1 LRDVW
6 RQHRRGEAQDGV
18 GLNTIERLD
27 GWKDSGTISEAQHA
41 LLRALVLRE
50 RMSVF
55 VELNALLYI
64 GVLSLIGGL
73 GWTFRDYVENLGDAA
88 ILSILIGLV
97 ILAFGYCVARATP
110 YSNGET
116 ESPSLIF
123 DYVLYFG
130 CLAFSLTLTF
140 VETRFGLFGGWNTH
154 LLIASLLFGA
164 LAYRFDNRF
173 VLSLALSTLA
183 GYLGLTLNMFDAI
196 DTGVLRVSAMLYG
209 AFLLGVGFLL
219 HRAGIKRHFFDV
231 YLQLGA
237 NAALMG
243 TASGIFEDGT
253 WPLYLGGLLL
263 LSAASIYL
271 GVRYRRFAFVAY
283 GTLYGY
289 AGLSVRLLSAVGSLT
304 GALFY
309 FAVTGSL
316 VIVALVVVARRFGRG
331 E

>member
-1 LRDVW
+1 M
-6 RQHRRGEAQDGV
+6 
-18 GLNTIERLD
+18 
-27 GWKDSGTISEAQHA
+27 GTISEAQHA
-41 LLRALVLRE
+41 LLSALVRRE

-55 VELNALLYI
+55 VELNVLLYI

-73 GWTFRDYVENLGDAA
+73 GWTFRDYVDDLGDAA
-88 ILSILIGLV
+88 ILTILILLV
-97 ILAFGYCVARATP
+97 TAAFGYCIARAKP
-110 YSNGET
+110 YSNGPG

-140 VETRFGLFGGWNTH
+140 LETRFGMFGGWNSQ
-154 LLIASLLFGA
+154 LLVASLLFGA

-183 GYLGLTLNMFDAI
+183 GYVGLTLNVFDAI
-196 DTGVLRVSAMLYG
+196 DTDILRLSAMLYG
-209 AFLLGVGFLL
+209 AFLLGVGLLL
-219 HRAGIKRHFFDV
+219 HRVGIKRHFFDV

-237 NAALMG
+237 NGVLLAAI
-243 TASGIFEDGT
+243 SGIFEPGS
-253 WPLYLGGLLL
+253 WPLYLAGLVL
-263 LSAASIYL
+263 LSGMSIYL

-289 AGLSVRLLSAVGSLT
+289 AGVSIRLLNSIGSPT
-304 GALFY
+304 GGLLY
-309 FAVTGSL
+309 VAVTASL
-316 VIVALVVVARRFGRG
+316 VVIALVVVARRFGRT

>member
-1 LRDVW
+1 M
-6 RQHRRGEAQDGV
+6 
-18 GLNTIERLD
+18 
-27 GWKDSGTISEAQHA
+27 GTISEAQHA
-41 LLRALVLRE
+41 LLSALVRRE

-73 GWTFRDYVENLGDAA
+73 GWTFRDYVDDLGDAA
-88 ILSILIGLV
+88 ILTILILLV
-97 ILAFGYCVARATP
+97 TAAFGYCIARAKP
-110 YSNGET
+110 YSNGPS

-140 VETRFGLFGGWNTH
+140 LETRFGMFGGWNSQ
-154 LLIASLLFGA
+154 LLVASLLFGA

-183 GYLGLTLNMFDAI
+183 GYVGLTLNVFDAI
-196 DTGVLRVSAMLYG
+196 DTDILRLSAMLYG
-209 AFLLGVGFLL
+209 AFLLGVGLLL
-219 HRAGIKRHFFDV
+219 HRVGIKRHFFDV

-237 NAALMG
+237 NVVLLAAI
-243 TASGIFEDGT
+243 SGVFEEVT
-253 WPLYLGGLLL
+253 WPLYLGGLILP
-263 LSAASIYL
+263 SGASIYL
-271 GVRYRRFAFVAY
+271 GVRHRRFAFVAY

-289 AGLSVRLLSAVGSLT
+289 AGLSIRLLYEAGSVT
-304 GALFY
+304 GGLAY
-309 FAVTGSL
+309 FAITGSL
-316 VIVALVVVARRFGRG
+316 VVIALVVVARRFGRA